1 VTQQHISDQHCF
13 VIKINPKTLA
23 LTGEK
28 LEGTLRLV
36 DRPHDTKWRPTLVV
50 EVDRGGDDEVVSTAA
65 HALKR
70 VCSDR
75 RGANVV
81 LVLGDDTDVR
91 TSFTRLVSAISMHT
105 SRP

>member
-1 VTQQHISDQHCF
+1 M
-13 VIKINPKTLA
+13 
-23 LTGEK
+23 
-28 LEGTLRLV
+28 
-36 DRPHDTKWRPTLVV
+36 RPPAPARRQV

-81 LVLGDDTDVR
+81 LVLGDDTDVCLSR
-91 TSFTRLVSAISMHT
+91 IISCNISIAFAPHYTMPIKIWT
-105 SRP
+105 PA